1 MPSLVERRCPR
12 VGGVPKVEASLRRG
26 GRVREEGFVRKGEG
40 CDQNAKR
47 IRANK

>member
-1 MPSLVERRCPR
+1 MSQGWGDAQ
-12 VGGVPKVEASLRRG
+12 GGGFSEEDGGG
-26 GRVREEGFVRKGEG
+26 GRVREEGFVRRGEG

>member
-1 MPSLVERRCPR
+1 MSQGWGGAQGGGFSEEDVE
-12 VGGVPKVEASLRRG
+12 GG
-26 GRVREEGFVRKGEG
+26 VREEGFVRKGKG